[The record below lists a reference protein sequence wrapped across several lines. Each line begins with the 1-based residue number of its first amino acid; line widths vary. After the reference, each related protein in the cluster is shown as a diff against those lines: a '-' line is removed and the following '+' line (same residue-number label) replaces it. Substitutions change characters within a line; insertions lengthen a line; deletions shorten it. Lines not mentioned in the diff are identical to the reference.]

1 MSGERPVIT
10 RERPRVKQT
19 AVQKILARHAG
30 KDTVAAGE
38 FVSAAVDLLMINDIS
53 GPLAASVW
61 RAAGFER
68 VWDRDKIVVVESHH
82 TPAKDIATAEMVKTI
97 RRTFVEPYGIR
108 LHFHEGSGGIEHA
121 ILPEQGL
128 VLPGELIIGGDS
140 HTCTYGALGCF
151 ATGVGSTDCAVVA
164 ATGRIWLRVPET
176 IKVTFTGRRR
186 PWVTGKDLALRLTG
200 AIGVEGANY
209 QVLEYHGDAVTGLEV
224 EERLTIANMATEAQ
238 AKAGFFHVDD
248 KTRGYLDGRA
258 ARTWTAVS
266 SDPDARYAREVTID
280 VSDLEPQVA
289 FPFSPDNVH
298 PLSEAIGIRVDE
310 VFIGS
315 CTNARISDL
324 RQAARILK
332 GKKIHPR
339 VRCIVIPASNA
350 IYLQAM
356 REGLAEIFL
365 EAGCAF
371 STSTCGPCA
380 GGHMGVLGSDEVCL
394 STSNRNF
401 PGRMGHKTARVY
413 LASPSIAAATAVM
426 GHIAHPSGLVA
437 AEEVSR

>member
-1 MSGERPVIT
+1 ME
-10 RERPRVKQT
+10 QT
-19 AVQKILARHAG
+19 ATQKIFARHVG
-30 KDTVAAGE
+30 KDSVAPGE
-38 FVSAAVDLLMINDIS
+38 FIDAKVDLLMMNDIS
-53 GPLAASVW
+53 GPLAAVVW
-61 RAAGFER
+61 KEAGFKR
-68 VWDRDKIVVVESHH
+68 VWDADKIVVAESHH

-97 RRTFVEPYGIR
+97 RRTFVEPHGIR

-176 IKVTFTGRRR
+176 IKINFTGRRR
-186 PWVTGKDLALRLTG
+186 PWVTGKDLALRLIGTL
-200 AIGVEGANY
+200 GVEGANY
-209 QVLEYHGDAVTGLEV
+209 QVLEYHGDAIADLEI
-224 EERLTIANMATEAQ
+224 EERLTIANMATEVQ
-238 AKAGFFHVDD
+238 AKAGFFHIDD
-248 KTRGYLDGRA
+248 KTRTYLEGRA
-258 ARTWTAVS
+258 KRPWTEVS
-266 SDPDARYAREVTID
+266 SDPGAHYVREVTID
-280 VSDLEPQVA
+280 ISDLEPQVA
-289 FPFSPDNVH
+289 FPFSPANVH
-298 PLSEAIGIRVDE
+298 PLSEAIGVRVDE

-332 GKKIHPR
+332 GKKVHER

-350 IYLQAM
+350 IYRQAM
-356 REGLAEIFL
+356 REGLAETFL

-380 GGHMGVLGSDEVCL
+380 GGHMGVLGEGEVCL

-426 GHIAHPSGLVA
+426 GHIADPSTILNTMEAV
-437 AEEVSR
+437 R

>member
-1 MSGERPVIT
+1 VT
-10 RERPRVKQT
+10 QT

-30 KDTVAAGE
+30 KSSVAPGE
-38 FVSAAVDLLMINDIS
+38 FISAEVDLLMINDIS

-61 RAAGFER
+61 KTAAFER
-68 VWDRDKIVVVESHH
+68 VWDPDKIVVAESHH
-82 TPAKDIATAEMVKTI
+82 TPAKDIATAEMVKII
-97 RRTFVEPYGIR
+97 RQTFVEPYRIR

-121 ILPEQGL
+121 ILPEQGM
-128 VLPGELIIGGDS
+128 VLPGELIVGGDS

-151 ATGVGSTDCAVVA
+151 ATGLGSTDCAVVA
-164 ATGRIWLRVPET
+164 ATGRVWLRVPET
-176 IKVTFTGRRR
+176 IKVTLTGRRR

-200 AIGVEGANY
+200 EIGVEGANY
-209 QVLEYHGDAVTGLEV
+209 QVLEYHGDAVADLEL
-224 EERLTIANMATEAQ
+224 EERLTIANMATEVQ

-248 KTRGYLDGRA
+248 KTCAYLNDRA
-258 ARTWTAVS
+258 QRDWTAVS
-266 SDPDARYAREVTID
+266 SDADANYTRKVTID
-280 VSDLEPQVA
+280 VSELNPQVA

-298 PLSEAIGIRVDE
+298 PLSEAIGIHVDE

-332 GKKIHPR
+332 GNHVHPR

-350 IYLQAM
+350 VYRQAM

-365 EAGCAF
+365 EAGCVF

-380 GGHMGVLGSDEVCL
+380 GGHFGVLGSEEVCL

-426 GHIAHPSGLVA
+426 GHIADPSDVVTT
-437 AEEVSR
+437 EEMSR

>member
-1 MSGERPVIT
+1 MN
-10 RERPRVKQT
+10 QT

-30 KDTVAAGE
+30 KDAVASGE
-38 FVSAAVDLLMINDIS
+38 FISAAVDLLMINDIS

-61 RAAGFER
+61 RTAGFER
-68 VWDRDKIVVVESHH
+68 VWDPDRIVVAESHH
-82 TPAKDIATAEMVKTI
+82 TPAKDIATAEMVKI
-97 RRTFVEPYGIR
+97 VRRTFVEPHAIR

-176 IKVTFTGRRR
+176 IKVTFTGRRNA
-186 PWVTGKDLALRLTG
+186 WVTGKDLALRLVG

-209 QVLEYHGDAVTGLEV
+209 QVLEYHGEVVADLEID
-224 EERLTIANMATEAQ
+224 ERLTIANMATEAQ
-238 AKAGFFHVDD
+238 AKAGFFHVDR
-248 KTRGYLDGRA
+248 KTHAYLDERA
-258 ARTWTAVS
+258 ARAWSAVS
-266 SDPDARYAREVTID
+266 SDAGASYSREVIID
-280 VSDLEPQVA
+280 VSDLQPQVA

-298 PLSEAIGIRVDE
+298 PLSEAIGVRVDQ

-332 GKKIHPR
+332 GKKVHPR
-339 VRCIVIPASNA
+339 VRCIIIPASNA
-350 IYLQAM
+350 VYRQAI
-356 REGLAEIFL
+356 REGLAEIFI

-371 STSTCGPCA
+371 STSSCGPCA
-380 GGHMGVLGSDEVCL
+380 GGHVGVLASDEVCL

-401 PGRMGHKTARVY
+401 PGRMGHKSARVY

-426 GHIAHPSGLVA
+426 GHIADPSVLATPPA
-437 AEEVSR
+437 APR